1 MPSRSCCQ
9 HILCCVCVCLCAPV
23 VQVSAAQHATLN
35 AWRPHFPANTGG
47 LKWLSKRVMLQNG
60 TEDANAT
67 SVGSATAAATSSP
80 TIEILQAADVTF
92 RLTGSDASPFSNTTA
107 TVFQQ
112 ALQTIFS
119 NYSYADFQFES
130 SMVKRSLHT
139 ASGFRTCT
147 AEPRFA
153 PCLQ

>member
-1 MPSRSCCQ
+1 MRFRSCSQ
-9 HILCCVCVCLCAPV
+9 HIYCCVCVCLCVPM
-23 VQVSAAQHATLN
+23 VQASAAQHATLN

-67 SVGSATAAATSSP
+67 SVGSAAAAPASSP

-112 ALQTIFS
+112 ALQAIFS
-119 NYSYADFQFES
+119 NYSYAEFQFES
-130 SMVKRSLHT
+130 SVVKHSLY
-139 ASGFRTCT
+139 AISGFVMRS
-147 AEPRFA
+147 
-153 PCLQ
+153 

>member
-1 MPSRSCCQ
+1 M
-9 HILCCVCVCLCAPV
+9 

-35 AWRPHFPANTGG
+35 AWRPHFPANTG

-67 SVGSATAAATSSP
+67 SVGSAAAAPASSP

-119 NYSYADFQFES
+119 NYSYANFQYES
-130 SMVKRSLHT
+130 STVTHSLY
-139 ASGFRTCT
+139 AVFGFGVHS
-147 AEPRFA
+147 
-153 PCLQ
+153 